1 MCCHVSLLSLL
12 HTSSDPSVQ
21 WTGSSSASGRNLF
34 WLSQTLSTANPTL
47 STALSTGT
55 QLDKGTPD
63 GVKKIHLTALSFTTD
78 TVNYYF
84 LVEWIVQISFL
95 GLMCSIKFQELAHH
109 QFESQFI
116 QFFFLF
122 LLRWQGYEGF
132 VPVHWLPTIGCSDWE
147 FFTINEEAYLIYSS
161 AKVPLSKVFKL
172 KTY

>member
-1 MCCHVSLLSLL
+1 MSLL

-21 WTGSSSASGRNLF
+21 WTGSSSASGRNHS
-34 WLSQTLSTANPTL
+34 WLSQTPSTANPTL
-47 STALSTGT
+47 STAFSTGT
-55 QLDKGTPD
+55 QLNKGTPD
-63 GVKKIHLTALSFTTD
+63 GRKKKSPDNPFIYHWHCYLLLS
-78 TVNYYF
+78 
-84 LVEWIVQISFL
+84 VEWKVQIFFRSYVQYQIS
-95 GLMCSIKFQELAHH
+95 GIST
-109 QFESQFI
+109 SQI
-116 QFFFLF
+116 LKPIYPFFSMF